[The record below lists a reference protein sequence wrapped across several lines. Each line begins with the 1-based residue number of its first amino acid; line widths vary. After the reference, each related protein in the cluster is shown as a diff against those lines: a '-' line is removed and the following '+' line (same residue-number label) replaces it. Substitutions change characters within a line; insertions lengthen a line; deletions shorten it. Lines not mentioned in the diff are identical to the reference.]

1 MKKLIENVQ
10 KLLTG
15 KGGKNIDDGVVIE
28 SQAATA
34 PPVATATSVRV
45 TERQAEAY
53 LTERYPEGT
62 VRDFEYDEHEDKGDI
77 VTVMVHC
84 RNLENHPN
92 PRGFMRALIDR
103 NPGMFHDV
111 TLGGWDL
118 EQYDYWEE
126 TWVDFKGE
134 SGAGFHVSC
143 YKIHRGFDIRMSTG
157 AHGGATFVTEQNLK
171 ELEAVIEAF
180 MYVDS
185 LTPTQGVSDS

>member
-1 MKKLIENVQ
+1 MKSLIKRALES
-10 KLLTG
+10 LTSKG
-15 KGGKNIDDGVVIE
+15 KKEYED
-28 SQAATA
+28 A
-34 PPVATATSVRV
+34 PV
-45 TERQAEAY
+45 TVSPIRFTGEQVEAH
-53 LTERYPEGT
+53 LEGRYPEGT
-62 VRDFEYDEHEDKGDI
+62 VRDFEYDEHEDEGDV

-84 RNLENHPN
+84 RNLENHRN
-92 PRGFMRALIDR
+92 PRGFMKALADR

-126 TWVDFKGE
+126 TWVDFRGE

-157 AHGGATFVTEQNLK
+157 KHGGALFVTEQSLK
-171 ELEAVIEAF
+171 ELEAVFDAF

-185 LTPTQGVSDS
+185 LTPTQGDSDS